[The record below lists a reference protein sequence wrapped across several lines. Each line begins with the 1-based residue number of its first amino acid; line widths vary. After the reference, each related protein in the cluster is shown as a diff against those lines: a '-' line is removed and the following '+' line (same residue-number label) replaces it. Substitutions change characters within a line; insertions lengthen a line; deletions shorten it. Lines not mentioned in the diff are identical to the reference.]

1 MYKNIFPGLITEP
14 LVHDALLLIHVSFT
28 FISQPGRAQIW
39 LTTDATMQNIDQ
51 RTVAQ
56 IQNEV
61 MQWTYVTF
69 NLNNNLCGPPPIQQI
84 NAIQRNIKRP
94 RSGDV
99 SHYFFLEL
107 MGVHFIFA

>member
-1 MYKNIFPGLITEP
+1 MHLH
-14 LVHDALLLIHVSFT
+14 LSL
-28 FISQPGRAQIW
+28 SQPAQIW
-39 LTTDATMQNIDQ
+39 LTTDAAMQNIAQ

-61 MQWTYVTF
+61 MQRTGVTF

-84 NAIQRNIKRP
+84 NAIIKRP
-94 RSGDV
+94 RSGGV
-99 SHYFFLEL
+99 SHSFIIFLEL